1 MQDKTRVIVVDDSAL
16 VRGLLAEIINRQP
29 DMSCVGA
36 ASDPLV
42 AREMIRSLNPD
53 VLTLDVEMPRMD
65 GLDFLSRLM
74 RLRPMPVVMVST
86 LTERGAEV
94 TLRALEL
101 GAVDFVAKPRIGVA
115 DGLRRLGEDITD
127 KIRSAARARV
137 RRWPGPASARPH
149 EGSTPPQE
157 RPLGRLSTEK
167 IVFIGASTGGTE
179 ATRALLADL
188 PADAPAVMIT
198 QHMPPGFTRSYA
210 ARLDGLCRIRV
221 TEAADGE
228 RVLPG
233 HAYIAPGGRHLA
245 VERSGANYLARVRDG
260 DPVNRH
266 KPSVEV
272 LFHSA
277 ARVVGPNALG
287 VMLTGMGA
295 DGAAAMR
302 SMRDAGSWNVC
313 QDEASCVVFG
323 MPREAIAHG
332 AAHEVLPLHRIA
344 PAILER
350 LRSAVGPA
358 TSRV

>member
-1 MQDKTRVIVVDDSAL
+1 
-16 VRGLLAEIINRQP
+16 
-29 DMSCVGA
+29 
-36 ASDPLV
+36 
-42 AREMIRSLNPD
+42 
-53 VLTLDVEMPRMD
+53 
-65 GLDFLSRLM
+65 
-74 RLRPMPVVMVST
+74 
-86 LTERGAEV
+86 
-94 TLRALEL
+94 
-101 GAVDFVAKPRIGVA
+101 VAKPRIGVA

-137 RRWPGPASARPH
+137 SRWPGAPTARPH
-149 EGSTPPQE
+149 EGSTPPPQ

-179 ATRALLADL
+179 ATRVLLADL

-233 HAYIAPGGRHLA
+233 HAYIAPGGRHLS

-272 LFHSA
+272 LFQSA

-295 DGAAAMR
+295 DGAAAMK
-302 SMRDAGSWNVC
+302 SMRDAGSWNLC

-350 LRSAVGPA
+350 LRSTVGLA